1 MSSRCRTSYAG
12 RRTFSS
18 NSHRLRLQLAPTTK
32 PFSFLLFRLW
42 SLQFVGTSCAGPR
55 CTARL
60 RKTDRRSFTT
70 SLTSWWRTRRSCP
83 SPLCASTIL
92 GNNKNYETGDGR
104 GIFFFSLMFW
114 PIFHGMFKQNAFLPV
129 QCQTLSCNLY
139 MSLSRQFCVELCNWW
154 LAFSFFF

>member
-92 GNNKNYETGDGR
+92 GNNENYETGDGR
-104 GIFFFSLMFW
+104 GIFFFFFNVLTHFSRNVQT
-114 PIFHGMFKQNAFLPV
+114 KRLP
-129 QCQTLSCNLY
+129 SCSMSDIVMQPLY
-139 MSLSRQFCVELCNWW
+139 EPVKAILCR
-154 LAFSFFF
+154 AM